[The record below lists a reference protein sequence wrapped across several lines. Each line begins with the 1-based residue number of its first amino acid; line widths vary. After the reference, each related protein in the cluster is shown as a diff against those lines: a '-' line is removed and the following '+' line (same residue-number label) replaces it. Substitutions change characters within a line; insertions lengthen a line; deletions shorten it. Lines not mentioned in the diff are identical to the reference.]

1 MKESNHSEDVGIGGR
16 IILKWVLRK
25 EGGRVWTGIL
35 RIVIGTSDVLFV
47 NRVKKFWGPLNS
59 GNFLTD

>member
-1 MKESNHSEDVGIGGR
+1 MKESNRSEGVGMGER
-16 IILKWVLRK
+16 IILKWVFRK

-47 NRVKKFWGPLNS
+47 NTVMKFWCPLN
-59 GNFLTD
+59 